1 VIAALIIAAVL
12 GGDIPLDNPRNEAR
26 AQELMREIRC
36 VVCENEPVSQ
46 STADAA
52 IDMRRVIREQVAK
65 GQTNEGIRKYFS
77 ERYGEKVLFRPSAEG
92 AGLLIWLFPFLL
104 LVGAGGVIF
113 ARSRARKSAALP
125 PLPDEGLEE
134 AQS

>member
-1 VIAALIIAAVL
+1 VIAALVIAAVL

-52 IDMRRVIREQVAK
+52 IDMRRVIREQVATGADNDK
-65 GQTNEGIRKYFS
+65 IRKYFAA
-77 ERYGEKVLFRPSAEG
+77 RYGEKVLFRPSADG
-92 AGLLIWLFPFLL
+92 AGLLIWLFPFAL
-104 LVGAGGVIF
+104 LVGAGGLIF
-113 ARSRARKSAALP
+113 ARSRARKGTNLAPLVDEAL
-125 PLPDEGLEE
+125 DD
-134 AQS
+134 AQP